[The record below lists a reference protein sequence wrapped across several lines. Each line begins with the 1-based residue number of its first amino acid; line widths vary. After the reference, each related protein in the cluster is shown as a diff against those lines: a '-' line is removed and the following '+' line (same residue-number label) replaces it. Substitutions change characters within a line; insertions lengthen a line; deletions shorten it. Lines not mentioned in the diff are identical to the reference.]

1 MRDPNAHGFSE
12 GFPMT
17 QADINT
23 LEHAGRT
30 ATAWATEGYDGET
43 HYSYVLK
50 AMAPAIGIL
59 AVAATLLFAVL

>member
-1 MRDPNAHGFSE
+1 
-12 GFPMT
+12 MT
-17 QADINT
+17 QADINA

-30 ATAWATEGYDGET
+30 TMAWSTEGYDGQT
-43 HYSYVLK
+43 HFGYVLR